1 MKLDLQGKRVL
12 ITGGSSGIGAATARV
27 FASIGADVV
36 LVARNAE
43 KLKQVALSITT
54 MLKEKE
60 LSKVNIEI
68 QVCDVSA
75 ESNIESLSKE
85 VGCIDILIN
94 NAGAVPSGSLLDI
107 TDQAWRTGWD
117 SKVFSYIN
125 MCRTFYPHIRD
136 QGGGVIVNV
145 LGNGSLMKRADYICA
160 GMGNAALDFF
170 TETLGGSSHKD
181 NIRVVGI
188 SPGPVDTERYQNIAK
203 KRIET
208 LGKPRQYPF
217 NRISSPEEIGRLIAF
232 FSSDYC
238 AYVSGT
244 VLVVDAGMSVSKAL
258 E

>member
-12 ITGGSSGIGAATARV
+12 ITGGSSGIGAATAHV

-36 LVARNAE
+36 LVARNAD
-43 KLKQVALSITT
+43 KLKQVQSSITAT
-54 MLKEKE
+54 LKEKQ
-60 LSKVNIEI
+60 LRNVNIET
-68 QVCDVSA
+68 QVCDVSTA
-75 ESNIESLSKE
+75 RNIDNLSKA
-85 VGCIDILIN
+85 VGAFDILIN
-94 NAGAVPSGSLLDI
+94 NAGAVPSGSLLDVD
-107 TDQAWRTGWD
+107 DQAWRTGWD

-125 MCRTFYPHIRD
+125 MCRTFYPIIRN

-145 LGNGSLMKRADYICA
+145 LGNGSLMKRPDYLCA

-170 TETLGGSSHKD
+170 TETLGGSSPKD
-181 NIRVVGI
+181 NIRVIGI

-203 KRIET
+203 KRIQT

-217 NRISSPEEIGRLIAF
+217 DRIANPQEIGRLIAF
-232 FSSDYC
+232 CSSDFC

-244 VLVVDAGMSVSKAL
+244 ILVADAGMSVSKAL